1 MAAVNDWLRMRAD
14 LTPSRVAL
22 VDRVGRRGEL
32 TYARWNADADRTAR
46 FLAERLS
53 VGRGG
58 RVAVLAMNCVEI
70 LDLWFACGKLGAVL
84 QPLNWRLSPVEL
96 QELVRDSGAGVLVY
110 GPDFASQVEV
120 LRAAATPVRRF
131 VPLDPETA
139 AAGDVHFSEREKVSD
154 APVRPAPVG
163 PDDAWALCYTG
174 GTTGLPKGAV
184 LTYRS
189 VTANAVNT
197 VAGWGLT

>member
-53 VGRGG
+53 VGRGDRG
-58 RVAVLAMNCVEI
+58 GGLALNFVGVLA
-70 LDLWFACGKLGAVL
+70 LWFARGKLGAIL

-96 QELVRDSGAGVLVY
+96 QELVRDAGAAVLVY
-110 GPDFASQVEV
+110 GPDFTSQVEV
-120 LRAAATPVRRF
+120 LRAAATPLKRF
-131 VPLDPETA
+131 VALDPETA
-139 AAGDVHFSEREKVSD
+139 APADARFQERDDVSD
-154 APVRPAPVG
+154 APVRPAPLG
-163 PDDAWALCYTG
+163 PDDAWALCYT
-174 GTTGLPKGAV
+174 
-184 LTYRS
+184 
-189 VTANAVNT
+189 
-197 VAGWGLT
+197 